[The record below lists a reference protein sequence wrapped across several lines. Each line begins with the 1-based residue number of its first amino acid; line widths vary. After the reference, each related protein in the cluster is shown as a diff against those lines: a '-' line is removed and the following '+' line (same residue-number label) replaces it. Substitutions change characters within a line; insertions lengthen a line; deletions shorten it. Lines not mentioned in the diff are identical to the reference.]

1 MKRKFAALMV
11 PTALAIGSLGL
22 AVTLPGGPAG
32 AVERSHTTMDH
43 SWHGKISKINAKM
56 GTTSSFTFVNGT
68 KTYVVHWDAM
78 THFTMGTAK
87 NIKVGALV
95 TVTGTLKGMTI
106 TGTRLDV

>member
-1 MKRKFAALMV
+1 MKRMFIALIF
-11 PTALAIGSLGL
+11 PAALAIGSLGL
-22 AVTLPGGPAG
+22 GVTLPSGTAG
-32 AVERSHTTMDH
+32 AAEHAHTTMDH

-56 GTTSSFTFVNGT
+56 GATSSFSFRTGS

-87 NIKVGALV
+87 NIRVGALV

-106 TGTRLDV
+106 TGTKFDV